1 MVGHETVALDLC
13 VGVRKALARHL
24 QIGEVV
30 RVPGGRRQ
38 VPASLIQRGFVEVEE
53 GEPFVTPAGCAAVVG
68 WRSKGMER
76 FVVEI
81 E

>member
-1 MVGHETVALDLC
+1 MAALNMFDL
-13 VGVRKALARHL
+13 RFLYW
-24 QIGEVV
+24 IGEAF
-30 RVPGGRRQ
+30 PGARRQ
-38 VPASLIQRGFVEVEE
+38 TPASLIQRGFVEVEE
-53 GEPFVTPAGCAAVVG
+53 GEPFLTPAGCAAVIG